1 MVQLNQGVGNS
12 PLGFSRV
19 CHPGVTTV
27 KSRLSLEPEGLESR
41 QVRCRAFRCSL
52 SDVVRIHAGT
62 GDGSNLNG
70 HGSDVSVGSGLS
82 AVSPA
87 VTVVS
92 NNTQDIFIS
101 LYDIVFSVYIV
112 IQC

>member
-1 MVQLNQGVGNS
+1 MRGCVGNS

-101 LYDIVFSVYIV
+101 LIYCILCVTVEQY
-112 IQC
+112 